1 MAEGVDEDPPG
12 PALRGVVEVEWDGW
26 EDDGRRSRA
35 AWVVAVVLLVATA
48 LVAAL
53 VLWAAGSDAELPPDR
68 ATTTEVAP
76 GG

>member
-1 MAEGVDEDPPG
+1 MAEGEDDDLPG

-35 AWVVAVVLLVATA
+35 AWVVAVVLLVATGV
-48 LVAAL
+48 VAAL
-53 VLWAAGSDAELPPDR
+53 VVWAVGSDAELPPE
-68 ATTTEVAP
+68 TTSTREVAP